1 MRTDYKTFVGLDVHK
16 DSIAIAY
23 ADADFTQ
30 APRFLGTTG
39 YSVISLTKALA
50 KLGEP
55 KELSVC
61 HEAGPCGY
69 GLVRSLRKRGY
80 ATEVIAPSRT
90 PRRPADRIKTDRRDA
105 LLLAR
110 LHRSGDL
117 TPIIIPDPKDEAVR
131 DLVRT
136 REDAMHD
143 RQRAR
148 LRLRSF
154 LLRQGHSYTGR
165 RWGPAHQLFLSKIKF
180 EDSAH
185 HIAFTEYRMAVH
197 FRTECVE
204 RLESALRAEV
214 QSWRS
219 LPVIQALMTLRAID
233 FLSATTIVAELGDLR
248 RFPHPRDLMGY
259 LGLVPS
265 EHSSGPTQ
273 HRGELTR
280 TGNTHVRRILIEAAW
295 NYRFAARIGESLQ
308 PRLEGQSK
316 EIVTIAWKAQVRLCA
331 RFRRLRARGVHHNKV
346 TAAIARELC
355 GFIWDIGRRITVS
368 GAG

>member
-1 MRTDYKTFVGLDVHK
+1 VSTNIKAFVGLDVHK

-23 ADADFTQ
+23 AQADSREP
-30 APRFLGTTG
+30 PRFLGTTP

-50 KLGEP
+50 KIGKP
-55 KELSVC
+55 AELSVC

-69 GLVRSLRKRGY
+69 GLVRALRGRGY
-80 ATEVIAPSRT
+80 ATEVIAPSRV
-90 PRRPADRIKTDRRDA
+90 PRKPANRIKTDRRDA

-110 LHRSGDL
+110 LHRSAEL
-117 TPIIIPDPKDEAVR
+117 TAIVVPEPKDEAIR

-180 EDSAH
+180 EDQSH
-185 HIAFTEYRMAVH
+185 HIAFTEYRLAVH

-204 RLESALRAEV
+204 RLETALRTEV

-219 LPVIQALMTLRAID
+219 LPVIKALMTLRAID

-248 RFPHPRDLMGY
+248 RFSHPRDLMGY

-265 EHSSGPTQ
+265 EHSSGPRQ

-295 NYRFAARIGESLQ
+295 NYRFAARVGESLQ
-308 PRLEGQSK
+308 PRLEGQAK
-316 EIVTIAWKAQVRLCA
+316 EIVTTAWKAQVRLCS
-331 RFRRLRARGVHHNKV
+331 RFRRLRARGIHHNKV
-346 TAAIARELC
+346 TAAVARELC
-355 GFIWDIGRRITVS
+355 GFIWDIGRRVPLISVR
-368 GAG
+368 

>member
-1 MRTDYKTFVGLDVHK
+1 MP
-16 DSIAIAY
+16 
-23 ADADFTQ
+23 
-30 APRFLGTTG
+30 PRLKFRPSTRN
-39 YSVISLTKALA
+39 
-50 KLGEP
+50 
-55 KELSVC
+55 
-61 HEAGPCGY
+61 GP
-69 GLVRSLRKRGY
+69 LFLRKRGY
-80 ATEVIAPSRT
+80 ATEVIAPSRV

-117 TPIIIPDPKDEAVR
+117 TPIVVQDPKDEAIR

-165 RWGPAHQLFLSKIKF
+165 RWGPAHQLFLSKTKF
-180 EDSAH
+180 QDPAH
-185 HIAFTEYRMAVH
+185 HIAFTEYRLAVH
-197 FRTECVE
+197 VCTECVE
-204 RLESALRAEV
+204 RLEAALRAEA

-219 LPVIQALMTLRAID
+219 LPMNKALMTLRGID
-233 FLSATTIVAELGDLR
+233 FLSATTIVARLGDLR
-248 RFPHPRDLMGY
+248 RFPHPRELMGY

-280 TGNTHVRRILIEAAW
+280 TGNTYVRRILIEAAW
-295 NYRFAARIGESLQ
+295 NYRFPARVGESL
-308 PRLEGQSK
+308 RSRGKSNC
-316 EIVTIAWKAQVRLCA
+316 VCA
-331 RFRRLRARGVHHNKV
+331 A
-346 TAAIARELC
+346 
-355 GFIWDIGRRITVS
+355 GFVVCDTVAFTTTKSPPPSPANYAGLS
-368 GAG
+368 GILDGKFQ

>member
-1 MRTDYKTFVGLDVHK
+1 MRANIKSYVGLDVHK

-23 ADADFTQ
+23 AEADF
-30 APRFLGTTG
+30 ARPPRFLGTTPH
-39 YSVISLTKALA
+39 SVISLTKALA
-50 KLGEP
+50 TLGKPE
-55 KELSVC
+55 ELSIC

-69 GLVRSLRKRGY
+69 GLVRALRARGY
-80 ATEVIAPSRT
+80 ATEVIAPSRVA
-90 PRRPADRIKTDRRDA
+90 RQPADRIKTDRRDA

-110 LHRSGDL
+110 LHRSGEL
-117 TPIIIPDPKDEAVR
+117 TPIVVPDPKDEAVR

-154 LLRQGHSYTGR
+154 LLRQGHAYSGR

-180 EDSAH
+180 QDPAQ
-185 HIAFTEYRMAVH
+185 HIAFTEYRLAVH
-197 FRTECVE
+197 VRTECVD
-204 RLESALRAEV
+204 RLEAALREEV
-214 QSWRS
+214 RTWRS
-219 LPVIQALMTLRAID
+219 LPVINALMTLRAID
-233 FLSATTIVAELGDLR
+233 FLSATTIVAELGDMR
-248 RFPHPRDLMGY
+248 RFAHPRELMGY

-265 EHSSGPTQ
+265 EYSSGPTR
-273 HRGELTR
+273 HRGPLTR

-308 PRLEGQSK
+308 PRLEGQPQH
-316 EIVTIAWKAQVRLCA
+316 IVAIAWKAQLRLCA
-331 RFRRLRARGVHHNKV
+331 RFRRLRARGLHHNKV

-355 GFIWDIGRRITVS
+355 GFIWDIGRQIPVS
-368 GAG
+368 SPA

>member
-1 MRTDYKTFVGLDVHK
+1 VSANIKAFVGLDVHK

-23 ADADFTQ
+23 ANADSREP
-30 APRFLGTTG
+30 PRFLGTTG

-50 KLGEP
+50 KIGKP
-55 KELSVC
+55 PELSVC

-69 GLVRSLRKRGY
+69 GLVRALRHRGY
-80 ATEVIAPSRT
+80 PTEVIAPSRT
-90 PRRPADRIKTDRRDA
+90 PRKPGDRIKTDRRDA

-110 LHRSGDL
+110 LHRSAEL
-117 TPIIIPDPKDEAVR
+117 TPIVVPEPKDEAIR

-136 REDAMHD
+136 REDAMRD

-165 RWGPAHQLFLSKIKF
+165 KWGPTHQLFLSKIKF
-180 EDSAH
+180 EDPAH
-185 HIAFTEYRMAVH
+185 HIAFTEYRLAVH
-197 FRTECVE
+197 VRTECVE
-204 RLESALRAEV
+204 RIETAVRNEV
-214 QSWRS
+214 RTWRS
-219 LPVIQALMTLRAID
+219 LPVIQAMMTLRGLD

-248 RFPHPRDLMGY
+248 RFAHPKDLMGY

-265 EHSSGPTQ
+265 EHSSGPTR

-295 NYRFAARIGESLQ
+295 NHRFPARIGESLQ
-308 PRLEGQSK
+308 PRLEGQPQD
-316 EIVTIAWKAQVRLCA
+316 IVAIAWKAQVRLCA
-331 RFRRLRARGVHHNKV
+331 HFRRLRARGVHHNKV

-355 GFIWDIGRRITVS
+355 GFIWSIGQRVS
-368 GAG
+368 VSSG